1 MKIARDYRLI
11 ILIVGFLNL
20 NSMGWSSSTGDPF
33 VYWSFYVLLVLILTY
48 CGWGISNDDEKQTH
62 FRKYAWIA
70 GISYSLIE
78 GLRWLR
84 GADYYHYYMDLDTNF
99 KATVCTLDPE
109 PIYEWWVNVF
119 HSTELHPS
127 IAFIIYSALLIYG
140 VLLIFKRY
148 PKAAVWGLPVFFLM
162 TNSQTEN
169 IIRQTLASCFLI
181 FAYVAYLDDK
191 KKLMF
196 AMLCVVPLIHS
207 AGLYGVALFL
217 FFTYVKIPLKQ
228 PWILVALYLF
238 AYYIWNPDW
247 FQGFADY
254 LSKLNLGDD
263 VKGQSYLDNSDRW
276 FTSEGSIAT
285 VLGNGV
291 AQFSMLYITVKFLV
305 NLFGFYACRNDRKL
319 QTVYYFAYIA
329 LIIQTM
335 AGDIELFTRFA
346 HWTDLMV
353 PILVSIVI
361 TKVNMSKNKQ
371 YKILVYTVFAVN
383 FIFYGLIRSLGSLPY
398 AGCGFIWDK

>member
-1 MKIARDYRLI
+1 MD
-11 ILIVGFLNL
+11 
-20 NSMGWSSSTGDPF
+20 WSSSTGDPF

-84 GADYYHYYMDLDTNF
+84 GADYYHYYMDLETNF
-99 KATVCTLDPE
+99 ASGYCTPDPE
-109 PIYEWWVNVF
+109 PIYELWVNVF
-119 HSTELHPS
+119 HSTGLHPS
-127 IAFIIYSALLIYG
+127 IAFIIYSVLLIYG

-254 LSKLNLGDD
+254 LSNLNLGDD
-263 VKGQSYLDNSDRW
+263 VKGQGYLDCSDRW
-276 FTSEGSIAT
+276 FTSEGSIT
-285 VLGNGV
+285 EVLGKG
-291 AQFSMLYITVKFLV
+291 AMKLSMLYITIKFLV
-305 NLFGFYACRNDRKL
+305 NLFVIWFGFYACKDDRKL
-319 QTVYYFAYIA
+319 QLVYYFAYVA
-329 LIIQTM
+329 LVIQTM

-371 YKILVYTVFAVN
+371 YKILVYTVFAIN
-383 FIFYGLIRSLGSLPY
+383 FIFYGLIRNLGSLPY

>member
-1 MKIARDYRLI
+1 MNYS
-11 ILIVGFLNL
+11 VT
-20 NSMGWSSSTGDPF
+20 TGDPTI
-33 VYWSFYVLLVLILTY
+33 YWTLYVLLTLILTF
-48 CGWGISNDDEKQTH
+48 CGWGISKDDEKQSQ
-62 FRKYAWIA
+62 FNKYAWIA

-99 KATVCTLDPE
+99 KSSVCTHDPE
-109 PIYEWWVNVF
+109 PIYEWWVNLF
-119 HSTELHPS
+119 HMTGLHPS
-127 IAFIIYSALLIYG
+127 IAFIFYSALLIFG
-140 VLLIFKRY
+140 VLLIFKSY
-148 PKAAVWGLPVFFLM
+148 PKAALWGLPLFFLM

-169 IIRQTLASCFLI
+169 IIRQTFATSFLI
-181 FAYVAYLDDK
+181 FAYVAYLNEK
-191 KKLMF
+191 QKLMF

-207 AGLYGVALFL
+207 SGLYGVALFL
-217 FFTYVKIPLKQ
+217 VFTYVKVPLKQ
-228 PWILVALYLF
+228 PWILVALFLF
-238 AYYIWNPDW
+238 AYYFWNPDW

-291 AQFSMLYITVKFLV
+291 AKLSMLYITVKFLV
-305 NLFGFYACRNDRKL
+305 NLFIVYFGFYACRDDRKL

-329 LIIQTM
+329 LIIQTI
-335 AGDIELFTRFA
+335 AGDIELFTRFSN
-346 HWTDLMV
+346 WTDLLT
-353 PILVSIVI
+353 PILIGVMFAKIKLSQIKNLQVVI
-361 TKVNMSKNKQ
+361 YV
-371 YKILVYTVFAVN
+371 VFAIN
-383 FIFYGLIRSLGSLPY
+383 YIFYGLICSIGSLPY

>member
-1 MKIARDYRLI
+1 MNYS
-11 ILIVGFLNL
+11 VT
-20 NSMGWSSSTGDPF
+20 TGDPTI
-33 VYWSFYVLLVLILTY
+33 YWTLYVLLTLILTF
-48 CGWGISNDDEKQTH
+48 CGWGISKDDEKQSQ
-62 FRKYAWIA
+62 FNKYAWIA

-99 KATVCTLDPE
+99 KSSVCTHDPE
-109 PIYEWWVNVF
+109 PIYEWWVNLF
-119 HSTELHPS
+119 HMTGLHPS
-127 IAFIIYSALLIYG
+127 IAFIFYSALLIFG
-140 VLLIFKRY
+140 VLLIFKSY
-148 PKAAVWGLPVFFLM
+148 PKAALWGLPLFFLM

-169 IIRQTLASCFLI
+169 IIRQTFATSFLI
-181 FAYVAYLDDK
+181 FAYVAYLNEK
-191 KKLMF
+191 QKLMF

-207 AGLYGVALFL
+207 SGLYGVALFL
-217 FFTYVKIPLKQ
+217 VFTYVKVPLKQ
-228 PWILVALYLF
+228 PWILVALFLF
-238 AYYIWNPDW
+238 AYYFWNPDW

-291 AQFSMLYITVKFLV
+291 AKLSMLYITVKFLV
-305 NLFGFYACRNDRKL
+305 NLFIVYFGFYACRDDRKL

-329 LIIQTM
+329 LIIQTI
-335 AGDIELFTRFA
+335 AGDIELFTRFSN
-346 HWTDLMV
+346 WTDLLT
-353 PILVSIVI
+353 PILIGVMFAKIKLSQIKNLQVVI
-361 TKVNMSKNKQ
+361 YV
-371 YKILVYTVFAVN
+371 VFAIN
-383 FIFYGLIRSLGSLPY
+383 YIFYGLIRSIGSLPY

>member
-1 MKIARDYRLI
+1 MNYS
-11 ILIVGFLNL
+11 VT
-20 NSMGWSSSTGDPF
+20 TGDPTI
-33 VYWSFYVLLVLILTY
+33 YWTLYVLLTLILTF
-48 CGWGISNDDEKQTH
+48 CGWGISKDDEKQSQ
-62 FRKYAWIA
+62 FNKYAWIA

-84 GADYYHYYMDLDTNF
+84 GADYYHYYMDLDTDF
-99 KATVCTLDPE
+99 KATVCTPDPE
-109 PIYEWWVNVF
+109 PIYEWWVNLF
-119 HSTELHPS
+119 HMTGLHPS
-127 IAFIIYSALLIYG
+127 IAFIIYSALLIFG
-140 VLLIFKRY
+140 VLLIFKSY
-148 PKAAVWGLPVFFLM
+148 PKAALWGLPLFFLI

-169 IIRQTLASCFLI
+169 IVRQTLATSFLI
-181 FAYVAYLDDK
+181 FAYVAYLNEK
-191 KKLMF
+191 KKMMF

-217 FFTYVKIPLKQ
+217 IFTYVKVPLKQ
-228 PWILVALYLF
+228 PWILVALFLF
-238 AYYIWNPDW
+238 AYYFWNPDW

-291 AQFSMLYITVKFLV
+291 AQLSMLYITIKFLV
-305 NLFGFYACRNDRKL
+305 NLFIVYFGFYACRDDRKL

-329 LIIQTM
+329 LIIQTI
-335 AGDIELFTRFA
+335 AGDIELFTRFSN
-346 HWTDLMV
+346 WTDLLT
-353 PILVSIVI
+353 PILVGVMFAKIKLPQIKNLQVVI
-361 TKVNMSKNKQ
+361 YV
-371 YKILVYTVFAVN
+371 VFAIN
-383 FIFYGLIRSLGSLPY
+383 YIFYGLIRSIGSLPY

>member
-1 MKIARDYRLI
+1 MNYS
-11 ILIVGFLNL
+11 V
-20 NSMGWSSSTGDPF
+20 STGDPAI
-33 VYWSFYVLLVLILTY
+33 YWTFYVLLTLILVF
-48 CGWGISNDDEKQTH
+48 CGWGISKDDEKQSQ
-62 FRKYAWIA
+62 FNKYAWIA
-70 GISYSLIE
+70 GISYFLIE

-99 KATVCTLDPE
+99 KARVCTPDPE
-109 PIYEWWVNVF
+109 PIYELWVNVF

-148 PKAAVWGLPVFFLM
+148 PKAALWGLPLFFLM

-169 IIRQTLASCFLI
+169 IIRQTLATSFLI
-181 FAYVAYLDDK
+181 FAYVAYLNEK

-207 AGLYGVALFL
+207 AGLFGVALFL
-217 FFTYVKIPLKQ
+217 VFTYVKVPFKQ
-228 PWILVALYLF
+228 PWILVALFLF
-238 AYYIWNPDW
+238 AYYFWNPDW

-263 VKGQSYLDNSDRW
+263 VKGQGYLDNSDRW
-276 FTSEGSIAT
+276 FTSEGSIT
-285 VLGNGV
+285 NVLGKKAV
-291 AQFSMLYITVKFLV
+291 QLSMLYVSINFLV
-305 NLFGFYACRNDRKL
+305 NLFIVLFGFYACKDDRKL

-329 LIIQTM
+329 LIIQTI
-335 AGDIELFTRFA
+335 AGDIEIFTRFSY
-346 HWTDLMV
+346 WTNLLT
-353 PILVSIVI
+353 PILVGVMFAKIKLPQIKNLQVVI
-361 TKVNMSKNKQ
+361 YV
-371 YKILVYTVFAVN
+371 VFAIN
-383 FIFYGLIRSLGSLPY
+383 YIFYGLIRSIGSLPY

>member
-1 MKIARDYRLI
+1 MD
-11 ILIVGFLNL
+11 
-20 NSMGWSSSTGDPF
+20 WSSSTGDPF
-33 VYWSFYVLLVLILTY
+33 VYWSFYVSLVLILTY

-70 GISYSLIE
+70 GISYSFIE

-99 KATVCTLDPE
+99 KARVCTPDPE
-109 PIYEWWVNVF
+109 PIYELWVNVF
-119 HSTELHPS
+119 HSTGLHPS

-148 PKAAVWGLPVFFLM
+148 PKAALWGLPLFFLM

-181 FAYVAYLDDK
+181 FAYVAYLNEK

-207 AGLYGVALFL
+207 SGLYGVALFL
-217 FFTYVKIPLKQ
+217 VFTYVKVPLKQ
-228 PWILVALYLF
+228 PWILVALFLF
-238 AYYIWNPDW
+238 AYYFWNPDW

-263 VKGQSYLDNSDRW
+263 IKGQGYLDNSERW
-276 FTSEGSIAT
+276 FTSEGSIAY
-285 VLGNGV
+285 VLGKG
-291 AQFSMLYITVKFLV
+291 ATQLSMLYVSVNFLV
-305 NLFGFYACRNDRKL
+305 NLFIVLFGFYACKDDQKL

-335 AGDIELFTRFA
+335 AGDIELFTRFSN
-346 HWTDLMV
+346 WTNLLT
-353 PILVSIVI
+353 PILVGVMFAKIKLPQIKNLQVVI
-361 TKVNMSKNKQ
+361 YV
-371 YKILVYTVFAVN
+371 VFAIN
-383 FIFYGLIRSLGSLPY
+383 YIFYDLIRSIGSLPY

>member
-1 MKIARDYRLI
+1 MNYS
-11 ILIVGFLNL
+11 VT
-20 NSMGWSSSTGDPF
+20 TGDPTI
-33 VYWSFYVLLVLILTY
+33 YWTLYVLLTLILTF
-48 CGWGISNDDEKQTH
+48 CGWGISKDDEKQTH

-78 GLRWLR
+78 GLRWQR
-84 GADYYHYYMDLDTNF
+84 GADYYHYYMDLDTDF
-99 KATVCTLDPE
+99 KATVCTPDPE
-109 PIYEWWVNVF
+109 PIYEWWVNLF
-119 HSTELHPS
+119 HMTGLHPS
-127 IAFIIYSALLIYG
+127 IAFIIYSALLIFG
-140 VLLIFKRY
+140 VLLIFKSY
-148 PKAAVWGLPVFFLM
+148 PKAALWGLPLFFLI

-169 IIRQTLASCFLI
+169 IVRQTLATSFLI
-181 FAYVAYLDDK
+181 FAYVAYLTEK

-217 FFTYVKIPLKQ
+217 IFTYVKVPLKQ
-228 PWILVALYLF
+228 PWILVALFLF
-238 AYYIWNPDW
+238 AYYFWNPDW

-263 VKGQSYLDNSDRW
+263 AKGQSYLDNSDRW

-291 AQFSMLYITVKFLV
+291 AQLSMLYITVKFLV
-305 NLFGFYACRNDRKL
+305 NLFIVYFGFYACRNDRKL

-329 LIIQTM
+329 LIIQTI
-335 AGDIELFTRFA
+335 AGDIELFTRFSN
-346 HWTDLMV
+346 WTDLLT
-353 PILVSIVI
+353 PILVGVMFAKIKLPQIKNLQVVI
-361 TKVNMSKNKQ
+361 YV
-371 YKILVYTVFAVN
+371 VFAIN
-383 FIFYGLIRSLGSLPY
+383 YIFYGLIRSIGSLPY

>member
-1 MKIARDYRLI
+1 MD
-11 ILIVGFLNL
+11 
-20 NSMGWSSSTGDPF
+20 WSSSTGDPF
-33 VYWSFYVLLVLILTY
+33 VYWSFYVLMVLILTY

-84 GADYYHYYMDLDTNF
+84 GADYYHYSMDLETNF
-99 KATVCTLDPE
+99 KAGVCTPDPE
-109 PIYEWWVNVF
+109 PIYELWVNVF
-119 HSTELHPS
+119 HSTGLHPS

-254 LSKLNLGDD
+254 LSKLNLGDN

-305 NLFGFYACRNDRKL
+305 NLFIVYFGFYACRNDRKL

-346 HWTDLMV
+346 HWTDLMA
-353 PILVSIVI
+353 PILVSFVI

-371 YKILVYTVFAVN
+371 YKILVYTVFAIN

>member
-1 MKIARDYRLI
+1 M
-11 ILIVGFLNL
+11 
-20 NSMGWSSSTGDPF
+20 
-33 VYWSFYVLLVLILTY
+33 LLVLILTY

-99 KATVCTLDPE
+99 KAGVCTPDPE
-109 PIYEWWVNVF
+109 PLYEWWVNLF
-119 HSTELHPS
+119 HMTGLHPS
-127 IAFIIYSALLIYG
+127 IAFIIYSALLIFG

-148 PKAAVWGLPVFFLM
+148 PKAALWGLPLFFLM

-169 IIRQTLASCFLI
+169 IIRQTLATSFLI
-181 FAYVAYLDDK
+181 FAYVAYLNEK

-196 AMLCVVPLIHS
+196 AMLTVVPLIHS

-217 FFTYVKIPLKQ
+217 VFTYVKVPLKQ
-228 PWILVALYLF
+228 PWILVALFLF
-238 AYYIWNPDW
+238 AYYFWNPDW

-263 VKGQSYLDNSDRW
+263 IKGQGYLDNSDRW
-276 FTSEGSIAT
+276 FTSEGSIT
-285 VLGNGV
+285 NVLGRG
-291 AQFSMLYITVKFLV
+291 ATQLSMLYVSVNFLV
-305 NLFGFYACRNDRKL
+305 NLFTVLFGFYASRDDGKL
-319 QTVYYFAYIA
+319 QIVYYFAYVA

-335 AGDIELFTRFA
+335 AGDIELFTRFSN
-346 HWTDLMV
+346 WTNLLT
-353 PILVSIVI
+353 PILVGVMFAKIKLPQIKNLQVVI
-361 TKVNMSKNKQ
+361 YV
-371 YKILVYTVFAVN
+371 VFAIN
-383 FIFYGLIRSLGSLPY
+383 YIFYGLIRSIGSLPY

>member
-1 MKIARDYRLI
+1 MNYS
-11 ILIVGFLNL
+11 VT
-20 NSMGWSSSTGDPF
+20 TGDPTI
-33 VYWSFYVLLVLILTY
+33 YWTLYVLLTLILTF
-48 CGWGISNDDEKQTH
+48 CGWGISKDDEKQTH

-84 GADYYHYYMDLDTNF
+84 GADYYHYYMDLDTDF
-99 KATVCTLDPE
+99 KATVCTPDPE
-109 PIYEWWVNVF
+109 PIYEWWVNLF
-119 HSTELHPS
+119 HMTGLHPS
-127 IAFIIYSALLIYG
+127 IAFIIYSALLIFG
-140 VLLIFKRY
+140 VLLIFKSY
-148 PKAAVWGLPVFFLM
+148 PKAALWGLPLFFLI

-169 IIRQTLASCFLI
+169 IVRQTLATSFLI
-181 FAYVAYLDDK
+181 FAYVAYLTEK

-217 FFTYVKIPLKQ
+217 IFTYVKVPLKQ
-228 PWILVALYLF
+228 PWILVALFLF
-238 AYYIWNPDW
+238 AYYFWNPDW

-254 LSKLNLGDD
+254 LSKLNSGDD
-263 VKGQSYLDNSDRW
+263 AKGQSYLDNSDRW

-291 AQFSMLYITVKFLV
+291 AQLSMLYITVKFLV
-305 NLFGFYACRNDRKL
+305 NLFIVYFGFYACRNDRKL

-329 LIIQTM
+329 LIIQTI
-335 AGDIELFTRFA
+335 AGDIELFTRFSN
-346 HWTDLMV
+346 WTDLLT
-353 PILVSIVI
+353 PILVGVMFAKIKLPQIKNLQVVI
-361 TKVNMSKNKQ
+361 YV
-371 YKILVYTVFAVN
+371 VFAIN
-383 FIFYGLIRSLGSLPY
+383 YIFYGLIRSIGSLPY

>member
-1 MKIARDYRLI
+1 MD
-11 ILIVGFLNL
+11 
-20 NSMGWSSSTGDPF
+20 WSSSTGDPF
-33 VYWSFYVLLVLILTY
+33 VYWSFYVSLVLILTY

-70 GISYSLIE
+70 GISYSFIE

-99 KATVCTLDPE
+99 KARVCTPDPE
-109 PIYEWWVNVF
+109 PIYELWVNVF
-119 HSTELHPS
+119 HSTGLHPS

-148 PKAAVWGLPVFFLM
+148 PKAALWGLPLFFLM

-181 FAYVAYLDDK
+181 FAYVAYLNEK

-207 AGLYGVALFL
+207 SGLYGVALFL
-217 FFTYVKIPLKQ
+217 VFTYVKVPLKQ
-228 PWILVALYLF
+228 PWILVALFLF
-238 AYYIWNPDW
+238 AYYFWNPDW

-263 VKGQSYLDNSDRW
+263 IKGQGYLDNSERW
-276 FTSEGSIAT
+276 FTSEGSIAY
-285 VLGNGV
+285 VLGKG
-291 AQFSMLYITVKFLV
+291 ATQLSMLYVSVNFLV
-305 NLFGFYACRNDRKL
+305 NLFIVLFGFYACKDDQKL

-335 AGDIELFTRFA
+335 AGDIELFTRFSN
-346 HWTDLMV
+346 WTNLLT
-353 PILVSIVI
+353 PILVGVMFSKIKLPQIKNLQVVI
-361 TKVNMSKNKQ
+361 YV
-371 YKILVYTVFAVN
+371 VFAIN
-383 FIFYGLIRSLGSLPY
+383 YIFYDLIRSIGSLPY